1 MTSTTNITL
10 DADTRVGHTVLDPD
24 RPEYGV
30 AVNVGVAGHAVNVHA
45 VDPADLERLA
55 AECLAAANALRAAKG
70 DTFEGNGQDED
81 ELDAALLADG
91 AA

>member
-1 MTSTTNITL
+1 MHAQLTAHVDDETVMEHKIIGRDREPFAVVQLGREL
-10 DADTRVGHTVLDPD
+10 DLIVSDT
-24 RPEYGV
+24 
-30 AVNVGVAGHAVNVHA
+30 
-45 VDPADLERLA
+45 ADLERLA

>member
-1 MTSTTNITL
+1 MRAQLTAHVDDETVMEHKIIGRDREPFAVVKLGREL
-10 DADTRVGHTVLDPD
+10 DLIVSDT
-24 RPEYGV
+24 
-30 AVNVGVAGHAVNVHA
+30 
-45 VDPADLERLA
+45 ADLERLA